1 MFLKIIY
8 CSLKSLIGSFIT
20 FIRGIYFSIP
30 CKVSLFTICIIKCL
44 LKSTTLLVFIHF
56 LFLKFFNR
64 VRFSS
69 ILHLFTC
76 THFTDFSTLFKI
88 YYFLTFRAFPNRLFN
103 II

>member
-1 MFLKIIY
+1 M
-8 CSLKSLIGSFIT
+8 
-20 FIRGIYFSIP
+20 
-30 CKVSLFTICIIKCL
+30 FTISVIKCL
-44 LKSTTLLVFIHF
+44 LKSASLLMFIYF

-76 THFTDFSTLFKI
+76 AYFTDFSTLFKI